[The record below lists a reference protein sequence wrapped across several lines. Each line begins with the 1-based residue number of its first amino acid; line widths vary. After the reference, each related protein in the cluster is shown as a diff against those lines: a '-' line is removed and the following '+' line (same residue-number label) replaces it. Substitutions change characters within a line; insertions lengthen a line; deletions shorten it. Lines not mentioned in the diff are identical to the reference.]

1 MPDDTNQNPDIAS
14 LIGLRLLFHLRAIF
28 QDDRQ
33 RIRCRRPDKL
43 QRVRVMMIERKI
55 PPLHHKLGFNEIGPA
70 SVVIEGDVTSIAISA
85 ESFFQKI
92 R

>member
-14 LIGLRLLFHLRAIF
+14 LIGLRLLFHLRAIV
-28 QDDRQ
+28 QDDSQ
-33 RIRCRRPDKL
+33 RIRCRRPDKR
-43 QRVRVMMIERKI
+43 QGVRVMMIERNV
-55 PPLHHKLGFNEIGPA
+55 PSLHQKLGFNEIGPA